1 MPLLITRRGSH
12 SVWASTLNSIFL
24 MIFVLRLEEGF
35 PRVKIISGEGD
46 KQWHHETVTV
56 EDAVLRHGGTKGSDL
71 ALVNTDRRDW

>member
-1 MPLLITRRGSH
+1 MPLLITRRGSQ
-12 SVWASTLNSIFL
+12 SVWGSTLNSIFL

-35 PRVKIISGEGD
+35 SRVKIISGEGD
-46 KQWHHETVTV
+46 KRWHHEMVTL

>member
-1 MPLLITRRGSH
+1 MPLRITRRGSQ
-12 SVWASTLNSIFL
+12 SGWVSTLNSIFL

-35 PRVKIISGEGD
+35 SRVKIISGEGD
-46 KQWHHETVTV
+46 KPWHHETVTV

>member
-1 MPLLITRRGSH
+1 MPLRITRRGSQ
-12 SVWASTLNSIFL
+12 SVWGSTLNSIFL

-35 PRVKIISGEGD
+35 SRVKIISGEGD

>member
-1 MPLLITRRGSH
+1 
-12 SVWASTLNSIFL
+12 

-35 PRVKIISGEGD
+35 SRVKIRSGEGD
-46 KQWHHETVTV
+46 KPWHHETVTV

>member
-1 MPLLITRRGSH
+1 MPLRITRRGSQ
-12 SVWASTLNSIFL
+12 SVWGSTLNSIFL

-35 PRVKIISGEGD
+35 SRVKIISGEGD
-46 KQWHHETVTV
+46 KQWHHETVTL

>member
-1 MPLLITRRGSH
+1 MPLLITRRGSQ
-12 SVWASTLNSIFL
+12 SGWASTLNSIFL

-35 PRVKIISGEGD
+35 SRVKIISGEGD
-46 KQWHHETVTV
+46 KPWHHETVTV

>member
-1 MPLLITRRGSH
+1 MPLLITRRGSQ
-12 SVWASTLNSIFL
+12 SGWASTLNSIFS

-46 KQWHHETVTV
+46 KQWHHETVTL
-56 EDAVLRHGGTKGSDL
+56 EDAVLRHGGMKGSDL